1 MSDGK
6 PSPAGPRTERLHKY
20 LASTGAGS
28 RRECEAFIKQG
39 RVSVNGKTVTKMGV
53 KVVLGEDVVHFDG
66 EKVSPE
72 RKVYYL
78 LNKPSGYICTNSDEQ
93 GRPRA
98 MDLIPRQQQRI
109 YTVGR
114 LDADSRGLILLT
126 NDGTIA
132 NIICHP
138 RYRVEKCYHVVVR
151 GRVGRRELSTL
162 ESGVWLA
169 EGKSSPATVRE
180 LAYDPKRGDTLLEMT
195 LFEGRNREIR
205 RVFAKVGMKVRRL
218 MRTRIGP
225 LELGALAPGE
235 AEALSPADL
244 RFVHEAER
252 MYEANKELWDAEL
265 PATPKHRPHVGG
277 HRGGGR
283 PQHGRGRSHQGSGKG
298 GAGRPARPA
307 GGRRPM
313 AAGGPRRPGGGREP
327 FGGGRK
333 PDGARGP
340 RATGRDDAQKR
351 RPPRTDTRPGP
362 DGGDRPPRQGR
373 RYYP

>member
-1 MSDGK
+1 MSDAQK
-6 PSPAGPRTERLHKY
+6 SHAGPQPERLHKF

-28 RRECEAFIKQG
+28 RRECETFIKQG

-53 KVVLGEDVVHFDG
+53 KVTAGEDVVMFDG
-66 EKVSPE
+66 ERVSPE

-78 LNKPSGYICTNSDEQ
+78 LNKPSGYICTNSDEK

-98 MDLIPRQQQRI
+98 MDLVPDRHQRI

-114 LDADSRGLILLT
+114 LDAESRGLILLT

-151 GRVGRRELSTL
+151 GRVGRRELAKL

-169 EGKSSPATVRE
+169 EGKSSPASVKQ

-218 MRTRIGP
+218 LRTRIGP
-225 LELGALAPGE
+225 LELGTLAPGQSL
-235 AEALSPADL
+235 ALGPADL

-252 MYEANKELWDAEL
+252 LYEANKELWDAEL
-265 PATPKHRPHVGG
+265 PQQERGRRPRGTGGSPRRGRGG
-277 HRGGGR
+277 HGGRRTSRPQGGGRGGQGARGGHKGASGRPARGGGR
-283 PQHGRGRSHQGSGKG
+283 GGGRDGGRSG
-298 GAGRPARPA
+298 GRDDGRRDERGPGR
-307 GGRRPM
+307 GGRR
-313 AAGGPRRPGGGREP
+313 GERRDGPR
-327 FGGGRK
+327 
-333 PDGARGP
+333 DG
-340 RATGRDDAQKR
+340 Q
-351 RPPRTDTRPGP
+351 
-362 DGGDRPPRQGR
+362 GGDRPPRRGR
-373 RYYP
+373 RYYR

>member
-1 MSDGK
+1 MSDAKTG
-6 PSPAGPRTERLHKY
+6 SAGPRAERLHKF
-20 LASTGAGS
+20 LASAGAGS
-28 RRECEAFIKQG
+28 RRECEAYIQQG

-53 KVVLGEDVVHFDG
+53 KVTLGEDVVRFDG
-66 EKVSPE
+66 ERMSPE

-98 MDLIPRQQQRI
+98 MDLIPNQNQRI

-151 GRVGRRELSTL
+151 GRVGRRELAKL

-169 EGKSSPATVRE
+169 EGKASPASVRQ

-225 LELGALAPGE
+225 LELGKLAAGQS
-235 AEALSPADL
+235 EALSPADL

-252 MYEANKELWDAEL
+252 LYEATTEMWDAGI
-265 PATPKHRPHVGG
+265 PASQNRRPRAGG
-277 HRGGGR
+277 GGPRRGGGR
-283 PQHGRGRSHQGSGKG
+283 SQGQGRPQRGGRGPQKG
-298 GAGRPARPA
+298 GPARPA
-307 GGRRPM
+307 QGQAPSRGGRGP
-313 AAGGPRRPGGGREP
+313 AARSDERRGPSEERGGGR
-327 FGGGRK
+327 GGQRGR
-333 PDGARGP
+333 GGQGRGDQ
-340 RATGRDDAQKR
+340 GRDR
-351 RPPRTDTRPGP
+351 RRGSE
-362 DGGDRPPRQGR
+362 GGDRPPRGGR

>member
-1 MSDGK
+1 MSDAKKG
-6 PSPAGPRTERLHKY
+6 PAGPHAERLHKF
-20 LASTGAGS
+20 LASAGAGS
-28 RRECEAFIKQG
+28 RRECETFIQQG

-53 KVVLGEDVVHFDG
+53 KVTLGEDVVRFDG
-66 EKVSPE
+66 ERMSPE

-98 MDLIPRQQQRI
+98 MDLVPNQHQRI

-151 GRVGRRELSTL
+151 GRVGRRELTKL

-169 EGKSSPATVRE
+169 EGKSSPASVKQ

-225 LELGALAPGE
+225 LQLGKLAAGQS
-235 AEALSPADL
+235 EALSPADL

-252 MYEANKELWDAEL
+252 LYEANKEMWDAEL
-265 PATPKHRPHVGG
+265 PSGG
-277 HRGGGR
+277 HRRPRGGGGPRPGGQRHGGR
-283 PQHGRGRSHQGSGKG
+283 PQGKGRPQGGGRGPQKS
-298 GAGRPARPA
+298 GAGGQRPARGGGGPAARRDVRRGPSEDRA
-307 GGRRPM
+307 GGRSSTR
-313 AAGGPRRPGGGREP
+313 GRRSDGR
-327 FGGGRK
+327 
-333 PDGARGP
+333 RGQ
-340 RATGRDDAQKR
+340 GRD
-351 RPPRTDTRPGP
+351 GE
-362 DGGDRPPRQGR
+362 GGDRPPRGGR